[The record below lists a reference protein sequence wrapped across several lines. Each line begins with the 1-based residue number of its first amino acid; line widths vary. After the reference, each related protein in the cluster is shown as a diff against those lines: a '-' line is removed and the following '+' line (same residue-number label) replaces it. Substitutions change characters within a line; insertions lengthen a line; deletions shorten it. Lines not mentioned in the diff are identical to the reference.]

1 MLPQISN
8 TKTVSK
14 LVIKHFIER
23 LKGRQEGKED
33 KEGKEDEEDEE
44 DKTPAKQISELN
56 FSLKHNAGSFASAII
71 EITLNS
77 EELQGTEDEIE
88 NYLNKKYDKA
98 MKIPFEAEKSR
109 IANSQIRQVFIDV
122 FGDKLTTINEYR
134 KRIKEMDD
142 LIDTITKTNIKQK
155 LKNIEGKLGI
165 ATITNDVI
173 TYRLP
178 TNLKEAL
185 NSMPTTETP
194 EEKLAKARALIKELT
209 STATD
214 EQKLAKLKRLNLET
228 LTL

>member
-8 TKTVSK
+8 TKEVSK
-14 LVIKHFIER
+14 QVIKHFITR
-23 LKGRQEGKED
+23 LNIRQEGKE
-33 KEGKEDEEDEE
+33 GKE

-71 EITLNS
+71 DITLNS

-88 NYLNKKYDKA
+88 NDLNKKYDKA

-142 LIDTITKTNIKQK
+142 LIDTITNTNIKQK

-178 TNLKEAL
+178 SNLKEAL
-185 NSMPTTETP
+185 NTIPTTETT
-194 EEKLAKARALIKELT
+194 EEQLEKAIALIRELT
-209 STATD
+209 STGTD
-214 EQKLAKLKRLNLET
+214 NDKLTKLKRLDVKT
-228 LTL
+228 LTIKKL